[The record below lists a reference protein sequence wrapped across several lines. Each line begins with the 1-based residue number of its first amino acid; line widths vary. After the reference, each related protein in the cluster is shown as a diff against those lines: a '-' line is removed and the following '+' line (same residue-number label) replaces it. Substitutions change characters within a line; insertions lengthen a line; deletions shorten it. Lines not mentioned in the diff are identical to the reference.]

1 MPNDDALQVL
11 FSNIADSSG
20 GRIGFRTVTVGALS
34 REFGLKL
41 SRSSNSVYIFT
52 VTSSTGEQLTSVA
65 FTLSLDGAGR
75 PATRAEALGKSLA
88 DSNGDLFRL
97 NPFLLVY
104 DYSGDRLL
112 AVSAIDLFGEFAEHA
127 AQHNIPYAANAFFS
141 LTPNFERGTIYM
153 YANLRPPAVWETS
166 TAPRALS
173 GDDLVA
179 FLQRVGKGTAA
190 KAASVA
196 AIVGAIRTRLAAAP
210 ASSSPGAS
218 SDPVID
224 AGAGSAE
231 VEYALLDPAD
241 DAVQVEDRIWRI
253 IMTAIASSAAVI
265 LVGPPG
271 TGKSALIRKAVGTIS
286 TRQQA
291 NGQPGVK
298 IPIWATPDE
307 SWTSRELIGGETVAG
322 ADIVF
327 RPGWVLRAIEEDRW
341 LVLDEANRGDLDRIF
356 GALLTWLA
364 GGEVTVGVESSAV
377 DAKLIKLGW
386 TSGKSYV
393 DIISGTGRDRGE
405 IKYLAGNDWRLLGT
419 YNALDSQ
426 RVFRIG
432 AALGRRFARAPVPP
446 IPPELFTE
454 VLERR
459 AVGVDSNLRA
469 KIVSLY
475 TAHYEEEVT
484 RIGPALFL
492 GMCSYLRSAV
502 AAEKSEAGSADQ
514 SSTDEGTQATVDSDS
529 ILAEAYVLSLGTFL
543 AQLEQPDFEQ
553 LELRIRRSSAMP
565 EEEIEWVRVTIRA
578 LA

>member
-1 MPNDDALQVL
+1 MPTDDALQAL
-11 FSNIADSSG
+11 FSNISDSSG
-20 GRIGFRTVTVGALS
+20 GSIGFRAVTVGSLS

-41 SRSSNSVYIFT
+41 SRSPNPVYVFT
-52 VTSSTGEQLTSVA
+52 VRSSTGEQLTSAA
-65 FTLSLDGAGR
+65 FTLSLGGAGR

-88 DSNGDLFRL
+88 DSAGGLFRL

-112 AVSAIDLFGEFAEHA
+112 AVSAIDLFGEFAEYA
-127 AQHNIPYAANAFFS
+127 AQHNIPYAANSSFS
-141 LTPNFERGTIYM
+141 LTPNFERSTIYM
-153 YANLRPPAVWETS
+153 YANLRPPAVWATS
-166 TAPRALS
+166 TAPGALS

-179 FLQRVGKGTAA
+179 FLQRVGEETAA
-190 KAASVA
+190 KTASVP
-196 AIVGAIRTRLAAAP
+196 AIVEAINTRLAAAP
-210 ASSSPGAS
+210 EGSSSGVS
-218 SDPVID
+218 SDAVID

-231 VEYALLDPAD
+231 VEYALLDPDD
-241 DAVQVEDRIWRI
+241 DAVQVEDRIWRV

-386 TSGKSYV
+386 TPGKSYV
-393 DIISGTGRDRGE
+393 DTIDGTGEDRGE

-432 AALGRRFARAPVPP
+432 AALGRRFARVP
-446 IPPELFTE
+446 IPTIRPELFAE
-454 VLERR
+454 VLSQK

-469 KIVSLY
+469 KIIALY

-502 AAEKSEAGSADQ
+502 AVEESGVDSAD
-514 SSTDEGTQATVDSDS
+514 EGAPDQENQATVDSDS